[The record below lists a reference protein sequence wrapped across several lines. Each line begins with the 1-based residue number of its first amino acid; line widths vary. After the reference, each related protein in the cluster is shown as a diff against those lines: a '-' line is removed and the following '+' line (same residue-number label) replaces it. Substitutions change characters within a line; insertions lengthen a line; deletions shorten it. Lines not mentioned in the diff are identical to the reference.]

1 MIDNGGVVIS
11 SRVRLARNVSGLPFP
26 HKLRHERGA
35 MIAKQVYDTLASS
48 GTYNLYRISSSNEL
62 DLDVLKEKHLI
73 SEDLLHADNGAAI
86 INDGETVSV
95 MINEEDHI
103 RAQCIL
109 RGFKLDEAYAEIDKI
124 DDIIG
129 GKIRYAYDDRLGY
142 LTCCP
147 TNVGTGMRASVMM
160 FLPALALA
168 DGIESCINAVSRL
181 NMTVRGVYG
190 EGSKADG
197 FIYQVS
203 NCKTLGVTEGEI
215 IASVKNCIGS
225 LVESELIARDRLLHG
240 KGAEMRDRIYR
251 AWGLLTNAYSLSTA
265 EFMSLMAYVKLG
277 SYDGYDMIEIHDYD
291 RFEKLITEA
300 QPANIV
306 NISGKALDGDTRS
319 ISPAQRD
326 IMRAAYVS
334 KVLKSIG
341 SRA

>member
-1 MIDNGGVVIS
+1 MPDSNSVVIS
-11 SRVRLARNVSGLPFP
+11 SRVRLARNVAGLPFP
-26 HKLRHERGA
+26 HKLRRERGA
-35 MIAKQVYDTLASS
+35 MIAKQVYDALAPNGS
-48 GTYNLYRISSSNEL
+48 YNLYRVSASNQL

-73 SEDLLHADNGAAI
+73 SEDLLRTDNGAAI
-86 INDGETVSV
+86 INDAETVSI

-103 RAQCIL
+103 REQCIL
-109 RGFKLDEAYAEIDKI
+109 RGFKLDEAYAEINKA

-129 GKIRYAYDDRLGY
+129 EKVKFAFDARLGY

-147 TNVGTGMRASVMM
+147 SNIGTGMRASVMM
-160 FLPALALA
+160 FLPALSLTN
-168 DGIESCINAVSRL
+168 GIESCINAVSRL

-203 NCKTLGVTEGEI
+203 NCKTLGVGEEDI
-215 IASVKNCIGS
+215 VSSVGNCINS
-225 LVESELIARDRLLHG
+225 LVESELAARDRLFHND
-240 KGAEMRDRIYR
+240 GAAIRDRVWR
-251 AWGLLTNAYSLSTA
+251 AWGLLTNTYSLSTD

-277 SYDGYDMIEIHDYD
+277 AYDVYGLIKISDYD
-291 RFEKLITEA
+291 RLEKLVTEA

-306 NISGKALDGDTRS
+306 NISGKALDGDARG
-319 ISPAQRD
+319 IPPARRD
-326 IMRAAYVS
+326 IMRAAYVA